1 MRPDHDLPRLADGC
15 WVGRSGD
22 TVLMAV
28 GTQYFAAEDAV
39 AADAIETLLS
49 SGGRHGDSGTQAVL
63 TALGLLTATPR
74 AFRIRNTVSARYTLV
89 TVAPR
94 GVAVSRPS
102 AVRTACVPLSP

>member
-28 GTQYFAAEDAV
+28 GTQYFAAEDAA

-74 AFRIRNTVSARYTLV
+74 GATVTSVYLAETVLRILNARGMT
-89 TVAPR
+89 
-94 GVAVSRPS
+94 
-102 AVRTACVPLSP
+102 